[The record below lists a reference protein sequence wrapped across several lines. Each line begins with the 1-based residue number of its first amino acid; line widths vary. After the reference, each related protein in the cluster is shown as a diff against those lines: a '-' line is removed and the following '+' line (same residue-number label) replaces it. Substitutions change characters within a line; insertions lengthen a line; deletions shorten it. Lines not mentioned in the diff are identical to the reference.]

1 MDALCKHYPYKSLG
15 FRNRRQYQNYSTNE
29 VSPRLVHTPSSTL
42 SCRWISAC
50 YSCSSWSTASRCGRR
65 PTSSTRSTRGRSSS
79 AGPSCRRPSTW
90 CAKAATTLPPRSR
103 VNPRLESNPPTNSL
117 VSVNDLFAYE
127 YDYFPSE
134 SDEDNQ
140 LDFPFL
146 ERDTAN
152 SFLPIRSRRRRAGI
166 VNECCR
172 NPCTLQHLSLY
183 CGS

>member
-1 MDALCKHYPYKSLG
+1 MDQRLLLLFLLVNSISVWSSPHKLHSINKRAEFFCGSKLSEALYMVCKGSYNSPTKKSM
-15 FRNRRQYQNYSTNE
+15 
-29 VSPRLVHTPSSTL
+29 
-42 SCRWISAC
+42 
-50 YSCSSWSTASRCGRR
+50 
-65 PTSSTRSTRGRSSS
+65 
-79 AGPSCRRPSTW
+79 
-90 CAKAATTLPPRSR
+90 
-103 VNPRLESNPPTNSL
+103 
-117 VSVNDLFAYE
+117 NDLFAYE